1 MRLKTVHISNRTKLF
16 WKRVPEPW
24 RCCHKSKKN
33 HVRRLNSL
41 SGIRI
46 FTIPEIVLLISL
58 ALSVRNVFIK
68 ERANETD
75 CDDDGSFDDSNKIV
89 ISGDRVI

>member
-1 MRLKTVHISNRTKLF
+1 MRNNILSCD
-16 WKRVPEPW
+16 KRY
-24 RCCHKSKKN
+24 KKN
-33 HVRRLNSL
+33 HVRRINSL

-58 ALSVRNVFIK
+58 AISVRNVFIK

-75 CDDDGSFDDSNKIV
+75 CDDDGSVDDSNKIV
-89 ISGDRVI
+89 ISSERVI

>member
-1 MRLKTVHISNRTKLF
+1 M
-16 WKRVPEPW
+16 
-24 RCCHKSKKN
+24 
-33 HVRRLNSL
+33 
-41 SGIRI
+41 
-46 FTIPEIVLLISL
+46 SL

-75 CDDDGSFDDSNKIV
+75 CDDDGVDDSNKMV